1 MFEKFTMGNSSFSCM
16 IGWYGLYLRI
26 NYIMIMKKFAQKVQ
40 RPVFIDIK
48 SDFGF
53 KRCMS
58 DEVTMLSFLNAV
70 LSEDYGRINHLKF
83 ENVELERERVEHRGV
98 RFDLRCSLENGD
110 EVLIEMQNYGHRYFK
125 TRANYYLCKMM
136 DKHISSNVVWSE
148 QREDIPRMIGIFILG
163 VPMMELTAAVTKT
176 AECDLD
182 TGEEFWDRMRKYYI
196 SLPHFRWET
205 LPKERVEMR
214 DVWME
219 IFKNLGTMM
228 NVSDRVYELAD
239 EGLRRLIDKARVSA
253 LSEREFAEYEAGM
266 KDLSDYGTAEAYG
279 YDTGFRKGLDE
290 GRAKGIEEG
299 RAEGR
304 AEGRLEGRLE
314 GINEGKREG
323 KAEGKAEGR
332 QEAMREMALSLRKQ
346 GVPMQVIEQC
356 SGLSRSEI
364 EKLS

>member
-1 MFEKFTMGNSSFSCM
+1 MV
-16 IGWYGLYLRI
+16 
-26 NYIMIMKKFAQKVQ
+26 KK
-40 RPVFIDIK
+40 PVFIDIK

-70 LSEDYGRINHLKF
+70 LSEDYGRIEHLKF
-83 ENVELERERVEHRGV
+83 ETVELAREREAHRGV

-125 TRANYYLCKMM
+125 TRANYYLCKVM

-148 QREDIPRMIGIFILG
+148 QRDDIPRVIGIFILG
-163 VPMMELTAAVTKT
+163 VPMMDLTEPVTVT
-176 AECDLD
+176 AECDLK
-182 TGEEFWDRMRKYYI
+182 TGEEFWDRMRKYFI
-196 SLPHFRWET
+196 SLPHFRW
-205 LPKERVEMR
+205 KESSEEKMEMR

-219 IFKNLGTMM
+219 IFKNLGTMV

-279 YDTGFRKGLDE
+279 YDNGFRRGLDE
-290 GRAKGIEEG
+290 GRIKGRAEGHAEGHAEG

-304 AEGRLEGRLE
+304 AEGH
-314 GINEGKREG
+314 
-323 KAEGKAEGR
+323 AEGR
-332 QEAMREMALSLRKQ
+332 QEAMREVVHSLLKQ
-346 GVPMQVIEQC
+346 GISMEVIVQC
-356 SGLSRSEI
+356 TGLSKGEI

>member
-1 MFEKFTMGNSSFSCM
+1 
-16 IGWYGLYLRI
+16 
-26 NYIMIMKKFAQKVQ
+26 MIMKKQKEMVQ

-70 LSEDYGRINHLKF
+70 LSEDYGRIEHLKF
-83 ENVELERERVEHRGV
+83 ETVELAREREEHRGV

-125 TRANYYLCKMM
+125 TRANYYLCKVM
-136 DKHISSNVVWSE
+136 DKHISSNIVWSE
-148 QREDIPRMIGIFILG
+148 QRDDIPRVIGIFILG
-163 VPMMELTAAVTKT
+163 VPMMDLDDPVTVT
-176 AECDLD
+176 AECNLK
-182 TGEEFWDRMRKYYI
+182 TGKEFWDRMRKYYI
-196 SLPHFRWET
+196 SLPHFRWEES
-205 LPKERVEMR
+205 PVEKMEMR

-219 IFKNLGTMM
+219 IIKNLGTMV

-253 LSEREFAEYEAGM
+253 LSEQEFAEYEAGM

-279 YDTGFRKGLDE
+279 YDNGFRRGLDE
-290 GRAKGIEEG
+290 GRAKGVAEG

-304 AEGRLEGRLE
+304 AEG
-314 GINEGKREG
+314 I
-323 KAEGKAEGR
+323 AEGKAAGKTEGR
-332 QEAMREMALSLRKQ
+332 QEAMREVVLSLLKQ
-346 GVPMQVIEQC
+346 GVSIEVIEQC
-356 SGLSRSEI
+356 TGLNKEEI
-364 EKLS
+364 AKLS